1 MRRGVRALTACLAV
15 VALPLV
21 SAAGWRGDHLQRS
34 RSVPL
39 VNGGDLVSVSA
50 VTPTDVWAIGTAN
63 RTDIL
68 HWNGSTWSRVN
79 SPSPEMAVLEAV
91 SADSAHDAWAVGFDS
106 RTSTDSF
113 DHVLIE
119 HWNGRTWSVVR
130 SRLPGRPGIGLTAVA
145 AVSRTDAWAVGDYC
159 PKGRCQIQEG
169 KFTALILHWNG
180 KRWSKVPAL
189 AKCASGNSFL
199 HGVAAASRRAAWA
212 VGECDNKRT
221 GGIRPLLLRWNGARW
236 SAYRGPDLRTAV
248 NFMFSVT
255 DISRSDAWAVGEHV
269 LADGVTRATLI
280 LHWNGTTWSLVPSP
294 DPGSVSNYLTGVSA
308 VSAKDVW
315 ATGIGAVPG
324 SVVQILALRW
334 NGSTWTQVPNANGA
348 ILGPV
353 AISADRADDAWI
365 VGPPT
370 SPGCGCSLI
379 LQWNGSNWMPRP

>member
-1 MRRGVRALTACLAV
+1 M
-15 VALPLV
+15 
-21 SAAGWRGDHLQRS
+21 
-34 RSVPL
+34 
-39 VNGGDLVSVSA
+39 NGGDLVSVSA

-68 HWNGSTWSRVN
+68 HWNGSTWSRVK
-79 SPSPEMAVLEAV
+79 SPSPEVAVLEAV
-91 SADSAHDAWAVGFDS
+91 SAESAHDAWAVGFDTRS
-106 RTSTDSF
+106 ANAATNRS
-113 DHVLIE
+113 LIE
-119 HWNGRTWSVVR
+119 HWNGRTWTVVR
-130 SRLPGRPGIGLTAVA
+130 SPVRGNVGTQLEAVS
-145 AVSRTDAWAVGDYC
+145 AVSRDDAWAVGQVC
-159 PKGRCQIQEG
+159 PKQQCATVEA
-169 KFTALILHWNG
+169 KSEALILHWNG
-180 KRWSKVPAL
+180 RRWTRIRAPSP
-189 AKCASGNSFL
+189 CAGENGL
-199 HGVAAASRRAAWA
+199 HGVAAASRAVAWA
-212 VGECDNKRT
+212 VGECDGRN
-221 GGIRPLLLRWNGARW
+221 GGSRPLLLRWNGARW